1 MGSNSFKETIVL
13 GGGCFWCMEAVFKR
27 VEGVRSVVPGYAG
40 GHKLNPTYEE
50 VCTGTTGHAEVVK
63 LDFDPEIISLKQ
75 ILDIFFVAHDPT
87 TPNRQG
93 NDIGPQYRSIIL
105 YTSDKQ
111 IPIIEEAISKAQQI
125 WRKPIVTEVKPLDT
139 FWIAEEYHHNYF
151 EKHPEKPYCQVV
163 IKPKLEKLINSG
175 ILNLQ

>member
-1 MGSNSFKETIVL
+1 MGGSATTETIVL

-27 VEGVRSVVPGYAG
+27 VKGVEQVVPGYAG
-40 GHKLNPTYEE
+40 GHKPNPTYEE

-63 LDFDPEIISLKQ
+63 IDFNPQVISLER
-75 ILDIFFVAHDPT
+75 ILDIFFKAHDPT

-93 NDIGPQYRSIIL
+93 NDIGTQYRSIVL
-105 YTSDKQ
+105 YTSENQ
-111 IPIIEEAISKAQQI
+111 IPVIKQAISKAQQI
-125 WRKPIVTEVKPLDT
+125 WQKPIVTEVMPLDT
-139 FWIAEEYHHNYF
+139 FWEAEEYHHNYF
-151 EKHPEKPYCQVV
+151 EKNPEKPYCQVV